1 MNFYNFIQKKNIIH
15 TNKSNLNMIPK
26 EILQWNPT
34 ELLPPSESTL
44 NS

>member
-1 MNFYNFIQKKNIIH
+1 MNFYNFIHII
-15 TNKSNLNMIPK
+15 KSNLNMIPE